1 MIPLSDRE
9 GSWQSERWLP
19 GQASIL
25 DMRAEPGANPPAL
38 WLWFPTYH
46 IVTFTVIVCIGLL
59 RLLYSPTLT
68 RREDRVTEIRS
79 DWFGRGEISRA
90 GHNETLSDLGR

>member
-1 MIPLSDRE
+1 VAVRTLAAGTSLNTRHAS
-9 GSWQSERWLP
+9 GAG
-19 GQASIL
+19 GQ
-25 DMRAEPGANPPAL
+25 PPAL